1 MIESGFIKYSFGEK
15 KMLIQLEQN
24 AAKILLNGTFYSINA
39 VIAANTQ
46 FQDYFLTEVSF
57 TLAYISSSP
66 YHTIILK
73 PKKEQEQLLQKK
85 VYAYVN
91 AVLHHQQSF
100 DKIQNNKIQ
109 HHPSIPLPTEELS
122 S

>member
-1 MIESGFIKYSFGEK
+1 
-15 KMLIQLEQN
+15 MLIQLERN

-46 FQDYFLTEVSF
+46 LQDYFLTEVSF
-57 TLAYISSSP
+57 TLAYVSSSP

-73 PKKEQEQLLQKK
+73 PRKQQEQLQQKMI
-85 VYAYVN
+85 YAYVN
-91 AVLHHQQSF
+91 AVLHHQQIF

-109 HHPSIPLPTEELS
+109 HHQSIPLQTEELNL
-122 S
+122 

>member
-1 MIESGFIKYSFGEK
+1 
-15 KMLIQLEQN
+15 MLIQLEQS

-100 DKIQNNKIQ
+100 DNIQNNKIQ
-109 HHPSIPLPTEELS
+109 HHHSIPLPTEELS